1 MKNIIC
7 KTCGSNQF
15 RETKNAYI
23 CSYCKATLAKD
34 TEKKSKRSVL
44 IISLLLIAI
53 FGIYLTNKLLFSVKE
68 DIHILSKKQNHSPV
82 VTIPKEEVN
91 QFQKTNPFADVI
103 VKVEK
108 GSGEKL
114 QQSEL
119 EEALLKY
126 YQEEKNKAFYIALS
140 RKGAYAF
147 GVAHQAQSTTEAEK
161 QAKAACEKVRLHK
174 KIQDTCIPYA
184 INDHVSKFLIDTQR
198 P

>member
-15 RETKNAYI
+15 QETKNTYI
-23 CSYCKATLAKD
+23 CSYCKTTLAKD
-34 TEKKSKRSVL
+34 TEKKSKRSIL

-82 VTIPKEEVN
+82 AITPEVEIT

-108 GSGEKL
+108 NSGEKL

-119 EEALLKY
+119 E
-126 YQEEKNKAFYIALS
+126 
-140 RKGAYAF
+140 GA
-147 GVAHQAQSTTEAEK
+147 
-161 QAKAACEKVRLHK
+161 
-174 KIQDTCIPYA
+174 
-184 INDHVSKFLIDTQR
+184 
-198 P
+198 